1 MLETS
6 LGVRKGSGSSS
17 RSADRKG
24 SKEFEQEQA
33 VQKAPS
39 AVRPATPYRSG
50 RNGEGA
56 AGVAATGGTGSKADE
71 WEKAKLGR
79 VREEYE
85 KMMETIA
92 EWETEKK
99 VKARRQKEQ
108 KETELDKNREKALEE
123 YNLEMTRISKISGG
137 ARAMAEERKY
147 NDGKKIREKAHKMRS
162 TGKPP
167 RTCACF

>member
-1 MLETS
+1 LAVNISVRRPLKPAPGKPEDVPADHHKVAPRMLETS

-39 AVRPATPYRSG
+39 AVRPATSYRSG

-79 VREEYE
+79 VREE
-85 KMMETIA
+85 
-92 EWETEKK
+92 
-99 VKARRQKEQ
+99 
-108 KETELDKNREKALEE
+108 
-123 YNLEMTRISKISGG
+123 
-137 ARAMAEERKY
+137 
-147 NDGKKIREKAHKMRS
+147 
-162 TGKPP
+162 
-167 RTCACF
+167 

>member
-1 MLETS
+1 LAVNISVRRPLKPAPGKPEDVPADHHKVAPRMLETS

-17 RSADRKG
+17 RLADRKG

-39 AVRPATPYRSG
+39 AVRPATSYRSG

-79 VREEYE
+79 VREE
-85 KMMETIA
+85 
-92 EWETEKK
+92 
-99 VKARRQKEQ
+99 
-108 KETELDKNREKALEE
+108 
-123 YNLEMTRISKISGG
+123 
-137 ARAMAEERKY
+137 
-147 NDGKKIREKAHKMRS
+147 
-162 TGKPP
+162 
-167 RTCACF
+167 